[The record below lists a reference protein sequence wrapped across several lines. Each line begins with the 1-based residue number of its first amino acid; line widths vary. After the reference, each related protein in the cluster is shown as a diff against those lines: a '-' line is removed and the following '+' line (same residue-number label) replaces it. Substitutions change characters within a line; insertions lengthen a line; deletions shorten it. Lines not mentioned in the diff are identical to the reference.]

1 MTIVSSDPKLISTSM
16 WKVFHKSQFKFVRNW
31 GVLED
36 PIELEKIYLDKAREL
51 KKKVEGKD
59 SGNLKNYVEVVRKY
73 EKYSIQELYQ
83 QIMEKA
89 KGKQKNEK

>member
-1 MTIVSSDPKLISTSM
+1 M